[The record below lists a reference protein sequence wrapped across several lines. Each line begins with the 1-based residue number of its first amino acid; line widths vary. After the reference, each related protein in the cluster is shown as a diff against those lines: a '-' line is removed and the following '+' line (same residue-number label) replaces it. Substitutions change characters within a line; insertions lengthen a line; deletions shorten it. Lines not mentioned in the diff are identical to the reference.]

1 MDVFKIHVNDRE
13 YSSYNIYKNE
23 HFESINLEIDP
34 IKNKLFS
41 DDVFSIDN
49 INNIKIIHSTIRS
62 GTPMPGVLI
71 INNNKTY
78 GRQQKTN
85 KKSIAKPKG
94 PSTYLVIP
102 ITKKLKIKTV
112 LSGIVG

>member
-1 MDVFKIHVNDRE
+1 MTLNNDVFTLSATNEVN
-13 YSSYNIYKNE
+13 IT
-23 HFESINLEIDP
+23 HSITRVGGELA
-34 IKNKLFS
+34 
-41 DDVFSIDN
+41 
-49 INNIKIIHSTIRS
+49 
-62 GTPMPGVLI
+62 GVLI
-71 INNNKTY
+71 LHNNKTY